1 MDKML
6 ELAIVIGV
14 IILLLVIVIYEF
26 LKIRKTIKIA
36 NRIDKFTLKVP
47 GKNEPTIGD
56 DLNRNVNSLISKI
69 SNILSKSTYFT
80 KKANKYDRYSA
91 IKKNPNYKY
100 DVYSIKIL
108 ISILVFMVYTVTSV
122 LNKNFEFPI
131 GLIFLVLG
139 YFATDIYLEILNQ
152 IRIKNIEGDLL
163 KAIIVMNNAF
173 KSGLN
178 ISNAL
183 DVVITDLDGPVRD
196 EFMLIK
202 KDLSSGIDTSEAFNR
217 FYKRVKLDDAQY
229 ISSSLSIL
237 NVTGGNITFIFSNIE
252 EALTNKKKLKDE
264 LKAMTASSMLVY
276 RVLTFMPFILIFIIL
291 ILLIFQWNNLS
302 ETIQKQIY
310 PKKYEQY
317 VDKYSQECDV
327 DNLLIYSIIKVESNF
342 NEKANSHAE
351 AIGLMQL
358 MENTAVETYEH
369 IEAQTVNVEELYQP
383 EINIKIGTYY
393 FSTLLN
399 QYNNMGLALAAYN
412 AGMGRVDKWIKEGT
426 IKQDGSDLEN
436 IPFKETNLYIRKVLN
451 VYEKY
456 KELYE
461 KY

>member
-131 GLIFLVLG
+131 GLIFLVFG

-163 KAIIVMNNAF
+163 KAIIIMNNAF

-264 LKAMTASSMLVY
+264 LKTMTASSMLVY

-291 ILLIFQWNNLS
+291 MLNKDYFNPLFNNILGIFAIILALILY
-302 ETIQKQIY
+302 TIYILVIRKI
-310 PKKYEQY
+310 
-317 VDKYSQECDV
+317 
-327 DNLLIYSIIKVESNF
+327 LKVE
-342 NEKANSHAE
+342 
-351 AIGLMQL
+351 
-358 MENTAVETYEH
+358 V
-369 IEAQTVNVEELYQP
+369 
-383 EINIKIGTYY
+383 
-393 FSTLLN
+393 
-399 QYNNMGLALAAYN
+399 
-412 AGMGRVDKWIKEGT
+412 
-426 IKQDGSDLEN
+426 
-436 IPFKETNLYIRKVLN
+436 
-451 VYEKY
+451 
-456 KELYE
+456 
-461 KY
+461 

>member
-139 YFATDIYLEILNQ
+139 YFVTDIYLEILNQ

-163 KAIIVMNNAF
+163 KAIIIMNNAF

-252 EALTNKKKLKDE
+252 DALTNKKKLKDE

-291 ILLIFQWNNLS
+291 MLNKDYFNPLFNNILGIFAIILALILY
-302 ETIQKQIY
+302 TIYILVIRKI
-310 PKKYEQY
+310 
-317 VDKYSQECDV
+317 
-327 DNLLIYSIIKVESNF
+327 LKVE
-342 NEKANSHAE
+342 
-351 AIGLMQL
+351 
-358 MENTAVETYEH
+358 V
-369 IEAQTVNVEELYQP
+369 
-383 EINIKIGTYY
+383 
-393 FSTLLN
+393 
-399 QYNNMGLALAAYN
+399 
-412 AGMGRVDKWIKEGT
+412 
-426 IKQDGSDLEN
+426 
-436 IPFKETNLYIRKVLN
+436 
-451 VYEKY
+451 
-456 KELYE
+456 
-461 KY
+461 

>member
-131 GLIFLVLG
+131 GLIFLVFG

-163 KAIIVMNNAF
+163 KAIIIMNNAF

-252 EALTNKKKLKDE
+252 DALTNKKKLKDE

-291 ILLIFQWNNLS
+291 MLNIYYFNPLFNNILGIFAIILALILY
-302 ETIQKQIY
+302 TIYILVIRKI
-310 PKKYEQY
+310 
-317 VDKYSQECDV
+317 
-327 DNLLIYSIIKVESNF
+327 LKVE
-342 NEKANSHAE
+342 
-351 AIGLMQL
+351 
-358 MENTAVETYEH
+358 V
-369 IEAQTVNVEELYQP
+369 
-383 EINIKIGTYY
+383 
-393 FSTLLN
+393 
-399 QYNNMGLALAAYN
+399 
-412 AGMGRVDKWIKEGT
+412 
-426 IKQDGSDLEN
+426 
-436 IPFKETNLYIRKVLN
+436 
-451 VYEKY
+451 
-456 KELYE
+456 
-461 KY
+461 

>member
-131 GLIFLVLG
+131 GSIFLVLG

-163 KAIIVMNNAF
+163 KAIIIMNNAF

-252 EALTNKKKLKDE
+252 DALTNKKKLKDE

-291 ILLIFQWNNLS
+291 MLNKDYFNPLFNNILGIFAIILALILY
-302 ETIQKQIY
+302 TIYILVIRKI
-310 PKKYEQY
+310 
-317 VDKYSQECDV
+317 
-327 DNLLIYSIIKVESNF
+327 LKVE
-342 NEKANSHAE
+342 
-351 AIGLMQL
+351 
-358 MENTAVETYEH
+358 V
-369 IEAQTVNVEELYQP
+369 
-383 EINIKIGTYY
+383 
-393 FSTLLN
+393 
-399 QYNNMGLALAAYN
+399 
-412 AGMGRVDKWIKEGT
+412 
-426 IKQDGSDLEN
+426 
-436 IPFKETNLYIRKVLN
+436 
-451 VYEKY
+451 
-456 KELYE
+456 
-461 KY
+461 

>member
-108 ISILVFMVYTVTSV
+108 ISILVFMIYTLTSV
-122 LNKNFEFPI
+122 LNRTFELPL
-131 GLIFLVLG
+131 GLVFLVLG

-163 KAIIVMNNAF
+163 KAIIIMNNAF

-252 EALTNKKKLKDE
+252 DALTNKNKLKDE

-291 ILLIFQWNNLS
+291 MLNKDYFNPLFNNILGIFAIILALILY
-302 ETIQKQIY
+302 TIYILVIRKI
-310 PKKYEQY
+310 
-317 VDKYSQECDV
+317 
-327 DNLLIYSIIKVESNF
+327 LKVE
-342 NEKANSHAE
+342 
-351 AIGLMQL
+351 
-358 MENTAVETYEH
+358 V
-369 IEAQTVNVEELYQP
+369 
-383 EINIKIGTYY
+383 
-393 FSTLLN
+393 
-399 QYNNMGLALAAYN
+399 
-412 AGMGRVDKWIKEGT
+412 
-426 IKQDGSDLEN
+426 
-436 IPFKETNLYIRKVLN
+436 
-451 VYEKY
+451 
-456 KELYE
+456 
-461 KY
+461 

>member
-1 MDKML
+1 
-6 ELAIVIGV
+6 
-14 IILLLVIVIYEF
+14 
-26 LKIRKTIKIA
+26 
-36 NRIDKFTLKVP
+36 
-47 GKNEPTIGD
+47 
-56 DLNRNVNSLISKI
+56 
-69 SNILSKSTYFT
+69 
-80 KKANKYDRYSA
+80 
-91 IKKNPNYKY
+91 
-100 DVYSIKIL
+100 
-108 ISILVFMVYTVTSV
+108 MVYTVTSV

-163 KAIIVMNNAF
+163 KAIIIMNNAF

-264 LKAMTASSMLVY
+264 LKTMTASSMLVY

-291 ILLIFQWNNLS
+291 MLNKDYFNPLFNNILGIFAIILALILY
-302 ETIQKQIY
+302 TIYILVIRKI
-310 PKKYEQY
+310 
-317 VDKYSQECDV
+317 
-327 DNLLIYSIIKVESNF
+327 LKVE
-342 NEKANSHAE
+342 
-351 AIGLMQL
+351 
-358 MENTAVETYEH
+358 V
-369 IEAQTVNVEELYQP
+369 
-383 EINIKIGTYY
+383 
-393 FSTLLN
+393 
-399 QYNNMGLALAAYN
+399 
-412 AGMGRVDKWIKEGT
+412 
-426 IKQDGSDLEN
+426 
-436 IPFKETNLYIRKVLN
+436 
-451 VYEKY
+451 
-456 KELYE
+456 
-461 KY
+461 

>member
-6 ELAIVIGV
+6 ELAIFIGV

-26 LKIRKTIKIA
+26 LKIRRTIKIA

-131 GLIFLVLG
+131 GLICLVLG

-163 KAIIVMNNAF
+163 KAIIIMNNAF

-291 ILLIFQWNNLS
+291 ILNKDYFNPLFNNILGIFAIILALILY
-302 ETIQKQIY
+302 TIYILVIRKI
-310 PKKYEQY
+310 
-317 VDKYSQECDV
+317 
-327 DNLLIYSIIKVESNF
+327 LKVE
-342 NEKANSHAE
+342 
-351 AIGLMQL
+351 
-358 MENTAVETYEH
+358 V
-369 IEAQTVNVEELYQP
+369 
-383 EINIKIGTYY
+383 
-393 FSTLLN
+393 
-399 QYNNMGLALAAYN
+399 
-412 AGMGRVDKWIKEGT
+412 
-426 IKQDGSDLEN
+426 
-436 IPFKETNLYIRKVLN
+436 
-451 VYEKY
+451 
-456 KELYE
+456 
-461 KY
+461 

>member
-56 DLNRNVNSLISKI
+56 DLNRNVNSLIGKI

-108 ISILVFMVYTVTSV
+108 ISILVFMVYTITSV

-131 GLIFLVLG
+131 GLILLVLG

-163 KAIIVMNNAF
+163 KAIIIMNNAF

-291 ILLIFQWNNLS
+291 ILNKDYFNPLFNNILGIFAIILALILY
-302 ETIQKQIY
+302 TIYILVIRKI
-310 PKKYEQY
+310 
-317 VDKYSQECDV
+317 
-327 DNLLIYSIIKVESNF
+327 LKVE
-342 NEKANSHAE
+342 
-351 AIGLMQL
+351 
-358 MENTAVETYEH
+358 V
-369 IEAQTVNVEELYQP
+369 
-383 EINIKIGTYY
+383 
-393 FSTLLN
+393 
-399 QYNNMGLALAAYN
+399 
-412 AGMGRVDKWIKEGT
+412 
-426 IKQDGSDLEN
+426 
-436 IPFKETNLYIRKVLN
+436 
-451 VYEKY
+451 
-456 KELYE
+456 
-461 KY
+461 

>member
-80 KKANKYDRYSA
+80 KKANKYD
-91 IKKNPNYKY
+91 
-100 DVYSIKIL
+100 VYSIKIL
-108 ISILVFMVYTVTSV
+108 ISILVFMVYTITSV

-163 KAIIVMNNAF
+163 KAIIIMNNAF

-291 ILLIFQWNNLS
+291 MLNKDYFNPLFNNILGIFAIILALILY
-302 ETIQKQIY
+302 TIYILVIRKI
-310 PKKYEQY
+310 
-317 VDKYSQECDV
+317 
-327 DNLLIYSIIKVESNF
+327 LKVE
-342 NEKANSHAE
+342 
-351 AIGLMQL
+351 
-358 MENTAVETYEH
+358 V
-369 IEAQTVNVEELYQP
+369 
-383 EINIKIGTYY
+383 
-393 FSTLLN
+393 
-399 QYNNMGLALAAYN
+399 
-412 AGMGRVDKWIKEGT
+412 
-426 IKQDGSDLEN
+426 
-436 IPFKETNLYIRKVLN
+436 
-451 VYEKY
+451 
-456 KELYE
+456 
-461 KY
+461 